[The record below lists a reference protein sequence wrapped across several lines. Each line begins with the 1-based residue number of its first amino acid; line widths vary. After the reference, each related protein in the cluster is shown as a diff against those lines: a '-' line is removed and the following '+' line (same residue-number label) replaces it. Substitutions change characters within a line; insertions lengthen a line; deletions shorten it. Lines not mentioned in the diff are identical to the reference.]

1 MPHTG
6 CTMDRLWTPWRYA
19 YTTGQKTSARKGV
32 PAELDAFPDDHDSVF
47 LNLIGAVQWAERDGN
62 LGRVPAER
70 AGKVLL
76 QARWNFVCL
85 NAFPYTS
92 GHVMVVP
99 YERVASLAA
108 LPAEAAGEMMGLAQ
122 RMETALREVYRPD
135 GVNLGMNLGQAAG
148 AGVADHLHLHILP
161 RWLGD
166 TNFMTVVGEA
176 RVLPEAL
183 DDTWWRLRKVLGE
196 PTG

>member
-1 MPHTG
+1 
-6 CTMDRLWTPWRYA
+6 MDRLWTPWRYA

-32 PAELDAFPDDHDSVF
+32 PAELEAYPEDHDSVF
-47 LNLIGAVQWAERDGN
+47 LNLIGAVQWAERSGAF
-62 LGRVPAER
+62 LRVAAER
-70 AGKVLL
+70 AGKILL

-108 LPAEAAGEMMGLAQ
+108 LPAEAAAEMMSLAQ
-122 RMETALREVYRPD
+122 RMETALRDVYRPE
-135 GVNLGMNLGQAAG
+135 GINLGMNLGSAAG

-161 RWLGD
+161 RWVGD
-166 TNFMTVVGEA
+166 TNFMTVVSET
-176 RVLPEAL
+176 RVLPEEL
-183 DDTWWRLRKVLGE
+183 TETWIRLRTALGQ
-196 PTG
+196 PVA

>member
-1 MPHTG
+1 
-6 CTMDRLWTPWRYA
+6 MDRLWTPWRYA

-32 PAELDAFPDDHDSVF
+32 PAELEAYPDDHDSVF
-47 LNLIGAVQWAERDGN
+47 LNLIGAVQWAERTGHAS
-62 LGRVPAER
+62 RVAAER
-70 AGKVLL
+70 AGKVVL

-99 YERVASLAA
+99 YERVASLAD
-108 LPAEAAGEMMGLAQ
+108 LSVDAAAEMMHLAQ
-122 RMETALREVYRPD
+122 TMEKTLREVYRPE
-135 GVNLGMNLGQAAG
+135 GINLGMNLGQAAG

-166 TNFMTVVGEA
+166 TNFMTVVGES

-183 DDTWWRLRKVLGE
+183 EDTWIRLRKALGE
-196 PTG
+196 AVAE

>member
-1 MPHTG
+1 
-6 CTMDRLWTPWRYA
+6 MDRLWTPWRYA
-19 YTTGQKTSARKGV
+19 YTTGQTTAGRKGV
-32 PAELDAFPDDHDSVF
+32 PAELGAFPEDHHSVF
-47 LNLIGAVQWAERDGN
+47 LNLIGAVQWADRSGG
-62 LGRVPAER
+62 LGRVAAER
-70 AGKVLL
+70 AGHVLL

-108 LPAEAAGEMMGLAQ
+108 LPGDAAGEMMQLAQ
-122 RMETALREVYRPD
+122 RMETALREVYRPE
-135 GVNLGMNLGQAAG
+135 GINLGMNLGEAAG

-166 TNFMTVVGEA
+166 TNFMTVVGET
-176 RVLPEAL
+176 RVMPEAL
-183 DDTWWRLRKVLGE
+183 SDTWKRLRTALGE
-196 PTG
+196 PLA